1 MKDALESIKS
11 DQRSDRERKRR
22 LENRDAILHAAEAVI
37 LRKGFSDTSMDDVA
51 AEAQFSKATL
61 YRYFKSKSEL
71 MLEIIIHFLDDLERQ
86 LDAIRTMPGRSVR
99 ERLRDTFAC
108 LLSYMEDKEGLS
120 RVFLAD
126 PGFHKI
132 VPLLFEAGDQHE
144 AADPDGS
151 CGHGAFSSHIRSHGQ
166 AISKGWERL
175 LAEGVA
181 GGEFRPLD
189 VPAAALFISAIL
201 QGVFGQRFWSEGKPG
216 LSDDVS
222 LIFDFLWHGII
233 ARAAGQGV
241 ER

>member
-1 MKDALESIKS
+1 LESIHS

-22 LENRDAILHAAEAVI
+22 LVNRDAILHAAESVI

-71 MLEIIIHFLDDLERQ
+71 MLDIMIHYLDDLERR
-86 LDAIRTMPGRSVR
+86 LEEIRTTPGRSVR
-99 ERLRDTFAC
+99 ERLQDTFAC

-132 VPLLFEAGDQHE
+132 VPILFEATDQTDDSAPACSFHH
-144 AADPDGS
+144 AAFTD
-151 CGHGAFSSHIRSHGQ
+151 HIRSHGQ
-166 AISKGWERL
+166 AIAQGWERL

-181 GGEFRPLD
+181 GGEFRSLD
-189 VPAAALFISAIL
+189 VPAAALFVSAVL
-201 QGVFGQRFWSEGKPG
+201 QGVFSQRFWSEGKPG

-241 ER
+241 E